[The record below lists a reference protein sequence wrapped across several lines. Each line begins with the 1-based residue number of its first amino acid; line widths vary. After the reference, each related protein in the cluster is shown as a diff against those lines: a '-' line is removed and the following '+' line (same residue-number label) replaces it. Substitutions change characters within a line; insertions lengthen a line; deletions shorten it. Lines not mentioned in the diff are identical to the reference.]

1 MSPATATP
9 VVNDLFDISG
19 AVAMTGADAGVR
31 TPRRPDRPVQMV
43 ELSSIVGDSPSQTRE
58 VSFDPEQYEEDH
70 ELLESIKLVGLL
82 QPIGVQAIAKGL
94 GQEQKQTYRLVFGHR
109 RTKAALAAG
118 LEYVPALVY
127 KPIEN
132 TEMLTLAENTGKRL
146 LTSREKAMALI
157 ALRQNHPE
165 LDVATIA
172 EQTGIPSNTVYQLL
186 LALEKSVP
194 ALLELFAKNQWGTRT
209 ILELQPVFT
218 AIASGEEQR
227 RFAGELEHF
236 GPSHNQIVGIKTMVV
251 DDQVDPFA
259 ALMTMSSKNGTS
271 RSAVEVFKGFGSVP
285 VSDNG
290 VAAQAELMA
299 AESDEPASS
308 PLADSESL
316 TAVHEEGAESQVE
329 PVADSSGSAVSPAEG
344 QPPALHIEDERVIQ
358 SLHKT
363 TGLPPTR
370 IQSLSVR
377 AVQENASMDAL
388 AFACIIAARTGDDEN
403 ALRLG
408 QMSAGNA
415 VVSKLLKAYQGVFVK
430 AGSVVNSLRRS
441 SEGDELADLVS
452 TVFIP
457 QSDGGR

>member
-9 VVNDLFDISG
+9 AVNDLFDISV
-19 AVAMTGADAGVR
+19 AAAMTGADAGVR
-31 TPRRPDRPVQMV
+31 APRRPDRPVQMI
-43 ELSSIVGDSPSQTRE
+43 ELSSIVEDSPYQTRE
-58 VSFDPEQYEEDH
+58 VSFDPEQFEDDH

-82 QPIGVQAIAKGL
+82 QPIGVQAIAKGF

-109 RTKAALAAG
+109 RSKAAMAAG
-118 LEYVPALVY
+118 FEYVPALVY

-157 ALRQNHPE
+157 ALRRNHPE
-165 LDVATIA
+165 FDVATIA
-172 EQTGIPSNTVYQLL
+172 ERTGIPSNTVYQLL

-209 ILELQPVFT
+209 ILELQPVFN
-218 AIASGEEQR
+218 AIASAEEQS

-251 DDQVDPFA
+251 DDQIDPFA
-259 ALMTMSSKNGTS
+259 ALMTMSSKNGAS
-271 RSAVEVFKGFGSVP
+271 RSAAEVFKGFGSTP
-285 VSDNG
+285 TSDQG
-290 VAAQAELMA
+290 AAAQVGMAA
-299 AESDEPASS
+299 AESDEPA
-308 PLADSESL
+308 ATASEEIEPSA
-316 TAVHEEGAESQVE
+316 AVHAEVAGSLVE
-329 PVADSSGSAVSPAEG
+329 PAAGTSEPAALPAVT
-344 QPPALHIEDERVIQ
+344 QPTVLHMEDERVIQ
-358 SLHKT
+358 SLCKT
-363 TGLPPTR
+363 TGLPTTR
-370 IQSLSVR
+370 IQNLSVR
-377 AVQENASMDAL
+377 AVQENVSMDAL

-408 QMSAGNA
+408 QMSAGNPA
-415 VVSKLLKAYQGVFVK
+415 VSKLLKAYQGVFVK
-430 AGSVVNSLRRS
+430 AGSVVSSLRRS
-441 SEGDELADLVS
+441 SEGDELANLVS